1 MTSGGLKANTV
12 FGNTSGSSVDTGDT
26 SFLTDFSQ
34 SANGGM
40 IDTNDVDPIA
50 EAEVYM
56 AYGRDA
62 QAEEILKD
70 AITKEP
76 KRYELHLKLLEMY
89 AASKNMSAFE
99 TVSGELYTTLGADDP
114 TWAKV
119 AEIGSK
125 LEPNNP
131 LYQVSSSLTGA
142 VPEDKVKLEA
152 SDFSDSP
159 LANEKDLDLS
169 FGGNTIQNLPTI
181 GVEEPK
187 EAALALD
194 TGESGDFDDG
204 FTHNELA
211 LESDSPKAEPIADF
225 PKFETDKV
233 DSGLDFSM
241 GDLNAVADEA
251 KIAES
256 AGFSHTMPDLDFPK
270 FETDEMTS
278 FASDSSFSADI
289 ASEAKVD
296 NELSL
301 DISEPA
307 SDHFGF
313 DITTIAAD
321 SPYKEEA
328 KPLDLSNISLDL
340 GDESTTK
347 EVSTPVSPVEEPVEV
362 ETKLELVAAYIEM
375 DDKEGAKELLEEV
388 IKEGGASQR
397 KRAEELLT
405 KIV

>member
-1 MTSGGLKANTV
+1 
-12 FGNTSGSSVDTGDT
+12 
-26 SFLTDFSQ
+26 
-34 SANGGM
+34 
-40 IDTNDVDPIA
+40 
-50 EAEVYM
+50 
-56 AYGRDA
+56 
-62 QAEEILKD
+62 
-70 AITKEP
+70 
-76 KRYELHLKLLEMY
+76 MY

-131 LYQVSSSLTGA
+131 LYQVSSSLTSA

-152 SDFSDSP
+152 SDFTDSP

-169 FGGNTIQNLPTI
+169 FGGDTLPNLPNM
-181 GVEEPK
+181 GEDEPK
-187 EAALALD
+187 EVALESSL
-194 TGESGDFDDG
+194 GESGDFDDG
-204 FTHNELA
+204 FSHGELA
-211 LESDSPKAEPIADF
+211 LESDSTQGNSMADF
-225 PKFETDKV
+225 PKFETQKV

-241 GDLNAVADEA
+241 GDLNAVADDA
-251 KIAES
+251 KLAES

-278 FASDSSFSADI
+278 FASDSSFSSNITTEPKA
-289 ASEAKVD
+289 E

-301 DISEPA
+301 DISEPG
-307 SDHFGF
+307 SGHFGF
-313 DITTIAAD
+313 DITTIATD
-321 SPYKEEA
+321 SPYAEDA
-328 KPLDLSNISLDL
+328 KPLDLSNISLDM
-340 GDESTTK
+340 GDESSIND
-347 EVSTPVSPVEEPVEV
+347 VPVLESVDEEPVEV

-388 IKEGGASQR
+388 IKEGGAGQR
-397 KRAEELLT
+397 RRAEALLS